1 MDLVDDIIKI
11 SPNFESEES
20 SIDSAISLLT
30 NIVETAC
37 DHEHDLSL
45 MRLVNLLDLYK
56 IYLQLAGDS
65 NSEVQSYIEDISG
78 PSSSVLTQSL
88 GGTRLVSFERFIRD
102 SRLLGI
108 AATEATRI
116 NGELVVAP
124 APLSVS
130 AND

>member
-11 SPNFESEES
+11 NPTFDSEEL

-45 MRLVNLLDLYK
+45 MRLINLLDLYK

-65 NSEVQSYIEDISG
+65 NSEVQSYIGDISG
-78 PSSSVLTQSL
+78 PSTSVLTQSL

-108 AATEATRI
+108 AATEATRL